1 MKQEIVHYEALST
14 LVASY
19 PVWIVSCLSCC
30 PFIGCARLLYLFLW
44 KKQQCICRTEK
55 LGTKLNRFLFFGGK
69 LQTGRRAAQTF
80 PLFSVVPCLNSK
92 WWLNCQQ
99 LKVLRFGLT
108 IAIYNEWQ
116 RGDRFISFCWKL
128 GTWIFN
134 DINVMKLDYFF
145 CCISYFVPRF

>member
-19 PVWIVSCLSCC
+19 PVWIVSCLSCCKSCC

-116 RGDRFISFCWKL
+116 RQDRQTDLLVSAGSWEHEHIQWHQCNESRL
-128 GTWIFN
+128 
-134 DINVMKLDYFF
+134 FF
-145 CCISYFVPRF
+145 SLY